1 MGNILEPLEAP
12 CMLTDGRQIWQIE
25 DCESG
30 ILLICD
36 RRQHEGEHH
45 VRLPSGMRVWWSNG
59 VVSAATDACGVA
71 QSLLPK
77 SDHAPVRL
85 DAQGLN
91 TKQTKQRRTNRT
103 LTKVVGIDGRGR
115 NWYALD

>member
-91 TKQTKQRRTNRT
+91 TKQTKQRRTNRAVSEVAVAGT
-103 LTKVVGIDGRGR
+103 ARK
-115 NWYALD
+115 WYGLK

>member
-1 MGNILEPLEAP
+1 
-12 CMLTDGRQIWQIE
+12 MLPDGRQIWQIE

-36 RRQHEGEHH
+36 RRHKHEGEHH

-71 QSLLPK
+71 QSLLEPG
-77 SDHAPVRL
+77 HAPVRL

-91 TKQTKQRRTNRT
+91 TKQTKQRRTNRAVSEVAVAGT
-103 LTKVVGIDGRGR
+103 ARK
-115 NWYALD
+115 WYGLK